1 LIGFATPKYEVDW
14 TMAKCP
20 FCFPEA
26 TRIFHAGPLVLSLWD
41 GFPVAPGHA
50 LLIPRRHV
58 ADWFEATPEE
68 QAELT
73 AAPMH

>member
-1 LIGFATPKYEVDW
+1 
-14 TMAKCP
+14 MAECP

-26 TRIFHAGPLVLSLWD
+26 IRISRAGPLLPVLWD

-50 LLIPRRHV
+50 LLIPQRYV
-58 ADWFEATPEE
+58 ADWFEATSEE
-68 QAELT
+68 RAELT